1 MREVWP
7 RTDGLVRRGVSHVRR
22 ESCYCFGGEDLDSG
36 AGSDHLCDNLHAGV
50 RISEDHDRDLRD
62 GDPDRHRTFCMGKSQ
77 AGWCPRTGAAAAIGA
92 SRAISDSQLRQRA
105 LCPGLYLF
113 PAIRLRN
120 LHERMESLA
129 RI

>member
-1 MREVWP
+1 M
-7 RTDGLVRRGVSHVRR
+7 RR
-22 ESCYCFGGEDLDSG
+22 EDRCSSGGEDLDRSP
-36 AGSDHLCDNLHAGV
+36 GSDRDYDDFHAGV

-77 AGWCPRTGAAAAIGA
+77 TGGCPRTGAAAAIGA
-92 SRAISDSQLRQRA
+92 SDAISDSQLRQRA